1 MVFAMLLF
9 LAINYPVRYIW
20 LYDRSNDR
28 VVAELKSMVYNYAS
42 ACAETPRAL
51 EPYYVENIGMYSG
64 YSILIMDA
72 DGYLLTD
79 TDDSTM
85 AGISLKEADPEFV
98 EEVFKNKSV
107 GYKVNTTLSRVLT
120 RPCIVAYDR
129 VVSAEVG
136 SRYVMVAA
144 PYSKVDD
151 MVEEELYKMNAV
163 GLFTAVVAGI
173 ICLGYTIYYTKA
185 TRYIIRMTAEYADG
199 KFDKKV
205 KRRHFTDENE
215 EIANAVDCLAEKNEG
230 LIGYQ
235 KNFVANISHD
245 FRSPLTSIRGYTV
258 ALKDG
263 TIPYE
268 RQGKYLDIILFETD
282 RLSGLTQNI
291 LDLSEFDSNA
301 VKLNLTDFDIC
312 RMIKQSAATFE
323 AICASKK
330 IKIRLIIAE
339 KSIMVNADRPKI
351 QQVVHNL
358 VDNAIKFSNESS
370 MIQITIS
377 EKDDKVYVSVRD
389 HGIGIPKDSLGQVWE
404 RFFKTDLSR
413 GKDKK
418 GTGLGLSI
426 TKQIINA
433 HGEKIMVDSEV
444 GEGTEF
450 TFSLAKSQSKA
461 AEEKPAEEKVQDSKA
476 AEEKVEEKTEEK
488 PAEEKVQEDK
498 AEAKPTEENASEEKA
513 EEKTGEDKTS
523 DSKAEANSEDKV
535 PEENPSE
542 KKPDESTEAAAEEKN
557 EEKEENSN

>member
-79 TDDSTM
+79 TDDPTM
-85 AGISLKEADPEFV
+85 AGISLKEANPEFV
-98 EEVFKNKSV
+98 EEVFNSKSV
-107 GYKVNTTLSRVLT
+107 GHKVNTTLSRVLT

-151 MVEEELYKMNAV
+151 MVEEELYKLNAV
-163 GLFTAVVAGI
+163 GLFTAVMSAL
-173 ICLGYTIYYTKA
+173 ICLGYTIYYTRA

-205 KRRHFTDENE
+205 KRKHFTDENE

-418 GTGLGLSI
+418 GTGLVLSI

-461 AEEKPAEEKVQDSKA
+461 AEEKAEEKTEEKPAEEKVQDSKA
-476 AEEKVEEKTEEK
+476 AEEKPAEEKVEEKTEEK
-488 PAEEKVQEDK
+488 TAEEKKPEVK
-498 AEAKPTEENASEEKA
+498 TAEAKETEDSSEEKSSENKTEESTGKAEEKA
-513 EEKTGEDKTS
+513 EE
-523 DSKAEANSEDKV
+523 NI
-535 PEENPSE
+535 N
-542 KKPDESTEAAAEEKN
+542 
-557 EEKEENSN
+557 